1 MHLSEICF
9 SFVDVSFDFVSEE
22 KVKKW
27 ISNSLLSEG
36 RNIGL
41 LTYVFC
47 NDCYLQKINAKY
59 LKTSNLTDVIAFAY
73 DEHEGV
79 CGDVFISTERVEENA
94 KSFNKSSINEMSR
107 VMLHGALHLI
117 GYNDKTKAEKQEMT
131 RIEDK
136 YLSLHPL
143 FK

>member
-1 MHLSEICF
+1 MHISEICF
-9 SFVDVSFDFVSEE
+9 SFIDVSFDFVDKE

-27 ISNSLLSEG
+27 ILTSIASEG
-36 RNIGL
+36 SKLGC

-47 NDCYLQKINAKY
+47 NDEYLLDINLKY
-59 LKTSNLTDVIAFAY
+59 LNSRHLTDVIAFQY
-73 DEHEGV
+73 DGFDSIN
-79 CGDVFISTERVEENA
+79 GDVFISVDRVRENA
-94 KSFNKSSINEMSR
+94 KLFNATDINEMSR

-117 GYNDKTKAEKQEMT
+117 GYKDKCKRDKEEMT

-143 FK
+143 F